1 MFKYI
6 ADILSKISA
15 KQRVLALGILLF
27 AITII
32 IILPKIVNSFT
43 YDNEEL
49 TLKVQRQRVELLE
62 LSQRVTVLNK
72 QVIDNQTEC
81 TNQMVLREREILDVV
96 SMIESEVKKTHKKTI
111 QVKEVEVIQLP
122 DGEMDGVA
130 KMQMMSKEKPKAVVI
145 EKIDNSKVINMVK
158 KLKADLQKDLNK

>member
-72 QVIDNQTEC
+72 QVIDNQMEC

-122 DGEMDGVA
+122 EGEMDGVA
-130 KMQMMSKEKPKAVVI
+130 KMQMMPKEKPKAVVI